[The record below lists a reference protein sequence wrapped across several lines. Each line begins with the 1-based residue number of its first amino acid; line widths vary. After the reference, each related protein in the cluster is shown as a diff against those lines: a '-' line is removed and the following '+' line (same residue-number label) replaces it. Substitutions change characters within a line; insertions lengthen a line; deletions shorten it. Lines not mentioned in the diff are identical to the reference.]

1 MINDPNSSS
10 GSDPALKQSDIVPVG
25 QTENGSRPKR
35 LWLLIGG
42 IALGLVIGGA
52 VDFLFVEA
60 ASGAKAEIRD
70 RILAFMTGRPTKI
83 DTSSVAVVEQVRKLS
98 RLETVVYS
106 IDKVVEGQRENV
118 LLPDFLAGEKLL
130 LVAHGEV
137 IAGIDLGQLKADDV
151 AVSGDSVRV
160 HLPAPKILSTRL
172 DNTHTRVYSRSTGLL
187 VAADPNLESVVRQ
200 AAEQQVTQAAMADG
214 ILDKA
219 HTNGQAAVT
228 TLLYGLGF
236 HTVTVN

>member
-1 MINDPNSSS
+1 MIEDPGTGRAEEFSVN
-10 GSDPALKQSDIVPVG
+10 
-25 QTENGSRPKR
+25 QTKNVTRPKR
-35 LWLLIGG
+35 AWLLIGG
-42 IALGLVIGGA
+42 ILLGLLLGGVI
-52 VDFLFVEA
+52 DFLFVEA
-60 ASGAKAEIRD
+60 ATGARAEIRD

-137 IAGIDLGQLKADDV
+137 TAGIDLSQLKNGDV
-151 AVSGDSVRV
+151 TVSGDAVRV
-160 HLPAPKILSTRL
+160 HLPAAQVLSTRL
-172 DNTHTRVYSRSTGLL
+172 DNEHTRVYSRSTGLL

-200 AAEQQVTQAAMADG
+200 AAEQQVTKAAMADG
-214 ILDKA
+214 ILEKA
-219 HTNGQAAVT
+219 HTNAQAAVT

-236 HTVTVN
+236 HSVTVN

>member
-1 MINDPNSSS
+1 MINDPNVERAKEVFE
-10 GSDPALKQSDIVPVG
+10 GETRNQG
-25 QTENGSRPKR
+25 RPKR

-42 IALGLVIGGA
+42 IVLGLAIGGA

-60 ASGAKAEIRD
+60 ANGAKAEIRD

-137 IAGIDLGQLKADDV
+137 IAGIDLGKLKTGDV
-151 AVSGDSVRV
+151 TVSGDTVNV
-160 HLPAPKILSTRL
+160 HLPATEVLSTRL
-172 DNTHTRVYSRSTGLL
+172 DSQHTRVYSRSTGLL
-187 VAADPNLESVVRQ
+187 VAADPNLETVVRQ
-200 AAEQQVTQAAMADG
+200 AAEQQITQAAMADG

-219 HTNGQAAVT
+219 HTNAQAAVT

-236 HTVTVN
+236 RSVTVN

>member
-1 MINDPNSSS
+1 MDDLS
-10 GSDPALKQSDIVPVG
+10 GEETKTSG
-25 QTENGSRPKR
+25 RPKR
-35 LWLLIGG
+35 LWLLICG
-42 IALGLVIGGA
+42 IVLGLVIGGA
-52 VDFLFVEA
+52 VDWLFFEA
-60 ASGAKAEIRD
+60 ATDAKAEIRD
-70 RILAFMTGRPTKI
+70 HILGFMMGRPTKV
-83 DTSSVAVVEQVRKLS
+83 DVSSVAVVEQVRKLA

-137 IAGIDLGQLKADDV
+137 IAGIDFGKLKPGDV
-151 AVSGDSVRV
+151 AVSGDAVKV
-160 HLPAPKILSTRL
+160 HLPATEVLSTRL
-172 DNTHTRVYSRSTGLL
+172 DNQHTRVYSRSTGLL

-200 AAEQQVTQAAMADG
+200 AAEQQVAQAAMADG

-219 HTNGQAAVT
+219 HTNAVAAVT

-236 HTVTVN
+236 HTVSVD